1 MNGVSVNVDL
11 IIVREIQRKNGI
23 IMNIVV
29 SVNN

>member
-1 MNGVSVNVDL
+1 MNGVSVNVDS